1 MTELIMKE
9 AEWGKST
16 ETLVTTGNEA
26 RQNVEEV
33 WINNKEPSNILALLL
48 LYYSS

>member
-9 AEWGKST
+9 AEWEKAQ
-16 ETLVTTGNEA
+16 TLVTTGNEA